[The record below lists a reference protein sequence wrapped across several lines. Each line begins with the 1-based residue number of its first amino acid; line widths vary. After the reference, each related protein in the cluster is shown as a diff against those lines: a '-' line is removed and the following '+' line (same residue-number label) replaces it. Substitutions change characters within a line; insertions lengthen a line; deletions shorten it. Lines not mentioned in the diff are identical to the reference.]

1 MLLPVLEIDASEFH
15 EFGFSRAPRY
25 WHKVRACHEL
35 WHVTSYVL
43 HTCRM
48 HCVSGL
54 YASSAVIVRLATAAF
69 VRLHTFPCFTLSWWT
84 SF

>member
-1 MLLPVLEIDASEFH
+1 MSRVMYCIHAACIACLASTPL
-15 EFGFSRAPRY
+15 A
-25 WHKVRACHEL
+25 
-35 WHVTSYVL
+35 
-43 HTCRM
+43 
-48 HCVSGL
+48 VSGL